1 MRGFKSFASAARFC
15 RRHDELRDL
24 LRLRARRDQHVPAAR
39 RRLLHRR
46 RANAALVILG
56 AA

>member
-46 RANAALVILG
+46 RANAAMVILG